1 MKKIFKPVLAAGLVL
16 TASAPMFSA
25 PVAAQQI
32 AQGVGVVSLPAV
44 VANSNAFKV
53 AEQQRPVTYKAQMDQ
68 ANARRDQLTAQLG
81 PLYDKFRTD
90 QQANVAQTALQQQ
103 AAQIQQIEQAGQ
115 RELNQIIQPLAMS
128 RAYVQE
134 QIEDL
139 LDDAVQAAAKK
150 KNVSLILDPSSG
162 VVVYADA
169 KYNITQDVV
178 NELNRLL
185 PSAQLVPPQGWLPRE
200 ARQQQEAA
208 AAQGAAQGAAPAAAP
223 QPQGR

>member
-1 MKKIFKPVLAAGLVL
+1 M
-16 TASAPMFSA
+16 
-25 PVAAQQI
+25 
-32 AQGVGVVSLPAV
+32 
-44 VANSNAFKV
+44 
-53 AEQQRPVTYKAQMDQ
+53 
-68 ANARRDQLTAQLG
+68 
-81 PLYDKFRTD
+81 
-90 QQANVAQTALQQQ
+90 
-103 AAQIQQIEQAGQ
+103 
-115 RELNQIIQPLAMS
+115 
-128 RAYVQE
+128 QE

-208 AAQGAAQGAAPAAAP
+208 AAQGAAPAAAP